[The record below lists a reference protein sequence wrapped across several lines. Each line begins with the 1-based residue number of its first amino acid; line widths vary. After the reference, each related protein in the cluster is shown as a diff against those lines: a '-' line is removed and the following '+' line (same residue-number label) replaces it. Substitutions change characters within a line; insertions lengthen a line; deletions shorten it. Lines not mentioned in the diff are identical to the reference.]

1 MGALISPLEKK
12 LCARCVAYV
21 TDFIDPIPVALSAL
35 GLQLCKAQN
44 RTVLRLCCPSATQFE
59 VRWQLA

>member
-1 MGALISPLEKK
+1 MPPSA
-12 LCARCVAYV
+12 
-21 TDFIDPIPVALSAL
+21 ALSAL

-44 RTVLRLCCPSATQFE
+44 RTVLRLCCPSTTQFE